1 MDFQSLQSVEY
12 RVLKSSKEDDVLFD
26 SLRELKTNNLEKLK
40 KIFEICARLRFVDQ
54 IRYNT
59 VLSLHNDIFD
69 NYGFI
74 EKWFQYQ
81 LDRLNTYLTLTCIDV
96 ASGNDYSRFYEWFS
110 SKLNKKNLK
119 IFLLHLKSV
128 SIES

>member
-110 SKLNKKNLK
+110 SKLNKKN
-119 IFLLHLKSV
+119 
-128 SIES
+128 